1 MRGQYEIG
9 MIGLGVMGRNLLLN
23 IADHGFSAAGYD
35 KEASQTGALERE
47 AGERPILAAPDLA
60 AMAAALKSP
69 RAVILLVPA
78 GKVVDAVIGELVPL
92 LDAGDLIIDCGNSFF
107 KDTDRRERELAGQ
120 GIHFMG
126 AGVSGGESGARHGP
140 SIMPGGR
147 PEAYERVRPVLEA
160 AAAHVGG
167 EPCVDYMGPG
177 AAGHYVKMVHNGIE
191 YAVMQLI
198 SEAYD
203 IMRRGLGMGAS
214 QMQTVFAGWSKGEA
228 ASFLLEI
235 TADIFAEI
243 DEDSGRPLLDM
254 IRDQAHQLGTGMW
267 TSQDAMDLGVPV
279 PAMDIAV
286 AMRNLSSLKEERL
299 AAAGVL
305 GESRSAGERAATAD
319 ERQALLDRLGSA
331 FYAAMIVAYAQGMA
345 QLKAAS
351 TAYGYRLKLEAVARI
366 WRGGCIIR
374 AALLED
380 IRRAFM
386 QAPEPDNILLDAAIA
401 GRVLP
406 RLDALATVAADAARM
421 HVPAPG
427 LMNALAYIDAYR
439 SEQLPA
445 NLVQAQRDYFGAHR
459 YERIDREGS
468 FHTEWTQL

>member
-1 MRGQYEIG
+1 MSGQYEIG

-35 KEASQTGALERE
+35 KDLSQVEALRTE
-47 AGERPILAAPDLA
+47 AGERTI
-60 AMAAALKSP
+60 MAAQSPAELVAALRAP
-69 RAVILLVPA
+69 RAVIMLVPA
-78 GKVVDAVIGELVPL
+78 GKVVDAVISDLQPL
-92 LDAGDLIIDCGNSFF
+92 LDQGDLIIDCGNSYF
-107 KDTDRRERELAGQ
+107 KDTDRREKALAEA

-147 PEAYERVRPVLEA
+147 PDAYERVRPILEA
-160 AAAHVGG
+160 AAAHVDGD
-167 EPCVDYMGPG
+167 PCVAHMGPG

-191 YAVMQLI
+191 YAIMQLI

-203 IMRRGLGMGAS
+203 VMRRGLGMSVSG
-214 QMQTVFAGWSKGEA
+214 MQEVFAGWNRREA

-243 DEDSGRPLLDM
+243 DEESGRPLLDM
-254 IRDQAHQLGTGMW
+254 IRDEAHQLGTGMW

-279 PAMDIAV
+279 PSMDVAV
-286 AMRNLSSLKEERL
+286 AMRNLSSFKKERL
-299 AAAGVL
+299 AAARVL
-305 GESRSAGERAATAD
+305 GGSKSAGERAATAD
-319 ERQALLDRLGSA
+319 ERRDMLDRLGDA
-331 FYAAMIVAYAQGMA
+331 FFAAMVIAYAQGMA
-345 QLKAAS
+345 QLRAAS
-351 TAYGYRLKLEAVARI
+351 AAYGYSLDLEAVARI

-380 IRRAFM
+380 IR
-386 QAPEPDNILLDAAIA
+386 QAYLKDPELANILLDDTI
-401 GRVLP
+401 GGKVLK
-406 RLDALATVAADAARM
+406 RLDALAAIAGEAARM
-421 HVPAPG
+421 QVPVPG
-427 LMNALAYIDAYR
+427 MMTALAYCDAYR
-439 SEQLPA
+439 SSRLPA

-468 FHTEWTQL
+468 FHTQWARP